1 MKPLIPESKYFPTI
15 VQQIRFNEAGSRE
28 KRLSAAANK
37 IWPKYNV
44 PLLRRVPS
52 NFFFSLKYFT
62 KPYMKTALNRY

>member
-52 NFFFSLKYFT
+52 NFFFL
-62 KPYMKTALNRY
+62 